1 MPRFLIFRLSCF
13 HLLMYDFMN
22 GQKPT
27 YYQSHMLRRWYFIKK
42 WQNSEFPGL
51 KTPSVKRFQFDWI
64 WNYYRSISGSNL
76 QLGEVQHSFGYGGT
90 GKAAENCVFKNYGSR
105 FGVGDILGC
114 YLVSFRLA
122 VEPNEMIKSH
132 LWLTASLFFVQQLE
146 IFVPTTQTTIFKLIV
161 QIIFALVINETR
173 EWRVGR
179 RPHSIC

>member
-1 MPRFLIFRLSCF
+1 MGKSRLIISPICF
-13 HLLMYDFMN
+13 EDGISSRN
-22 GQKPT
+22 G
-27 YYQSHMLRRWYFIKK
+27 
-42 WQNSEFPGL
+42 
-51 KTPSVKRFQFDWI
+51 KTPNFPVWRHLHCLLSNDFSVDWI

>member
-1 MPRFLIFRLSCF
+1 MGKSRLIISPICF
-13 HLLMYDFMN
+13 EDGISSRN
-22 GQKPT
+22 G
-27 YYQSHMLRRWYFIKK
+27 
-42 WQNSEFPGL
+42 
-51 KTPSVKRFQFDWI
+51 KTPNFPVWRQFYCLLSNDFSVDWI

-132 LWLTASLFFVQQLE
+132 LWLTASLFLFSNWKYLFQRLKPQFLNWS
-146 IFVPTTQTTIFKLIV
+146 FK
-161 QIIFALVINETR
+161 
-173 EWRVGR
+173 
-179 RPHSIC
+179 